1 MSRWIDANEMIKV
14 LAFFLDNMGIT
25 LFGRSGKDLASSL
38 VFQADKGKD
47 VVEVIRCRE
56 CKYFI
61 DNLTENDTDETYDAC
76 RWDWKKS
83 IPNADD
89 YCSYG
94 EREGE

>member
-56 CKYFI
+56 CKRRKKNGFCLEHNRYEKN
-61 DNLTENDTDETYDAC
+61 DNG
-76 RWDWKKS
+76 
-83 IPNADD
+83 

-94 EREGE
+94 ERKESE